1 MSHTITLMLLLGLSF
16 PTAICAA
23 DVDATLAQKNGWTT
37 YQTEID
43 RIVGNVNAKC
53 GSTLRASYD
62 KQTYLRFDPIQ
73 DRTQAACQAA
83 VGTLSALCMNDAGKQ
98 AVRSL
103 SATRCRFSQN
113 GTRVSREGS
122 VLTIDI
128 DPEKSSIVGA
138 LPGSYSWASAL
149 REAL

>member
-1 MSHTITLMLLLGLSF
+1 MSHTTTLILLLGLSF
-16 PTAICAA
+16 PAAICAA
-23 DVDATLAQKNGWTT
+23 DVDTTLAQKNGWTT

-83 VGTLSALCMNDAGKQ
+83 VGTLSAVCMNDAGKQ

-122 VLTIDI
+122 VLMIDI
-128 DPEKSSIVGA
+128 DPEKSSITGA

-149 REAL
+149 REVL